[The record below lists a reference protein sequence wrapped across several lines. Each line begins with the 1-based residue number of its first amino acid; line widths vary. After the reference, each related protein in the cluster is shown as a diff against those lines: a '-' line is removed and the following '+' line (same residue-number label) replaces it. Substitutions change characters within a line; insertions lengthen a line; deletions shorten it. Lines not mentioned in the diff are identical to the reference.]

1 MSLETLD
8 IKLNN
13 KKYTI
18 TEPTIATW
26 GNVMKLREIL
36 DEEELYIKMISEVGG
51 IPREE
56 ILQSNSSDII
66 TIGEYIYRFI
76 NKESKKL
83 YPVIQFQG
91 QEYTLVD
98 IQNVSFGQY
107 IDIDTFLRKDESYR
121 VANLNELAAYLYT
134 EKGMSYGDSN
144 IKHRIEL
151 FKGLPIK
158 YIESSIFFL
167 LNSAEVSQKLL
178 QLYSQSK
185 FLWWIMKTKITLM
198 LIGDGIKQLLHSQKT
213 KFGKLM
219 MLLIS
224 PLLFVLIT
232 CRILLTK
239 TGNKKD

>member
-13 KKYTI
+13 KNYTI
-18 TEPTIATW
+18 TEPTVETW
-26 GNVMKLREIL
+26 TNVMKLRDIL
-36 DEEELYIKMISEVGG
+36 DEEELYIKMISEMGN

-56 ILQSNSSDII
+56 ILNSNSSDII
-66 TIGEYIYRFI
+66 EIGEYVYRFI
-76 NKESKKL
+76 NKEAKKL
-83 YPVIQFQG
+83 YPLIEFEG

-121 VANLNELAAYLYT
+121 VSNLNELAAYLYT
-134 EKGMSYGDSN
+134 EKGMSYGESN
-144 IKHRIEL
+144 IKTRIEL

-167 LNSAEVSQKLL
+167 LNSAKVSQELL

-185 FLWWIMKTKITLM
+185 FLWLTMKLKITLM
-198 LIGDGIKQLLHSQKT
+198 LIGDGIRQFRLSRKT
-213 KFGKLM
+213 KFSRLM
-219 MLLIS
+219 TLLIS